1 MSSIRTEEGFVWPTC
16 YYISRV
22 LMEYLLDVKGLTF
35 DEVMSPE
42 ITEADTLEQ
51 LITEYESGN
60 LG

>member
-1 MSSIRTEEGFVWPTC
+1 
-16 YYISRV
+16 
-22 LMEYLLDVKGLTF
+22 MEYLLDVKGLTF